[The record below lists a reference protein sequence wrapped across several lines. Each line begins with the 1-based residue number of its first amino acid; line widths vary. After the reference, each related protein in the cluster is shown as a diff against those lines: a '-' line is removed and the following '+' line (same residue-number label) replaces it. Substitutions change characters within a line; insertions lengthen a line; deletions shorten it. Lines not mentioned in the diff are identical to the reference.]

1 MLTITYLL
9 SKRQVKE
16 LVSGMYKSMHN
27 NSEDFGLSL
36 VPDNKTEFSK
46 KLRDNFHH
54 FVNLQNII
62 KQHGGIRKFEQSYLI
77 DGMTL
82 DYCPKMYDKQ
92 SSLYNITKSK
102 KRIFQ
107 VGINTGHSLLIMLL
121 ASKEAMFDVFD
132 VIQYGYTLPCIAY
145 LNEYFSN
152 RIFFHMGYPKFTLP
166 HFIEITD
173 KIYDLFLLS
182 NVYIYPSYLDIILK
196 CALSKTNWQSHI
208 VIDNYDYN
216 EIKSICDKY
225 EELHLIT
232 TFENISSDCL
242 HRHKIFVHEL
252 SLDSMYL

>member
-1 MLTITYLL
+1 M
-9 SKRQVKE
+9 Q
-16 LVSGMYKSMHN
+16 N
-27 NSEDFGLSL
+27 NSEDFGLIL

-62 KQHGGIRKFEQSYLI
+62 KQHGGIRNFEQCYFGQSYLM

-82 DYCPKMYDKQ
+82 DYSPKMYEKQ
-92 SSLYNITKSK
+92 NSLYNITKGK
-102 KRIFQ
+102 KRIIQ

-121 ASKEAMFDVFD
+121 ASKEATFDVFD
-132 VIQYGYTLPCIAY
+132 IIQYGYTLPCIAY

-182 NVYIYPSYLDIILK
+182 NIYIYLYSHIDIILK

-216 EIKSICDKY
+216 EIKSICDNY

-242 HRHKIFVHEL
+242 HPHKIFVHEL